1 MRLIALLAALAVL
14 AGGCTSSKPGR
25 PAGTSDHASLP
36 AGPSSTAA
44 VPGGASSR
52 SGAASTSAGPTPH
65 PTPHP
70 AVSAVQTSAG
80 RALVSGSRTLYYN
93 SLDTATSVQCTGA
106 CATQWP
112 PVLGIAR
119 VGAGVPAA
127 DLGVVHL
134 PDGSSQVSYR
144 GHPLYR
150 FIGDT
155 AAGQA
160 RGDGKSG
167 IWHVA
172 LVVK

>member
-1 MRLIALLAALAVL
+1 MRLVALLAVL
-14 AGGCTSSKPGR
+14 AVLAVGCTSSKSGHPGD
-25 PAGTSDHASLP
+25 TSGRASVP

-44 VPGGASSR
+44 LPSTVTST
-52 SGAASTSAGPTPH
+52 SGAPTSARPTPRPTPH
-65 PTPHP
+65 PV
-70 AVSAVQTSAG
+70 VSARQTSAG
-80 RALVSGSRTLYYN
+80 RTLVSGVRTLYYN
-93 SLDTATSVQCTGA
+93 SLDTARFVQCTGD
-106 CATQWP
+106 CTTQWP

-119 VGAGVPAA
+119 VGAGVAAA
-127 DLGVVHL
+127 DFGVVHL
-134 PDGSSQVSYR
+134 PDGSSQVTYR

-155 AAGQA
+155 APGQV